1 MTYTFPYAGLM
12 KAPYIGYSKDQ
23 ISIDLMRRVKK
34 MFDPKG
40 ILNPYKFIL

>member
-1 MTYTFPYAGLM
+1 M

-23 ISIDLMRRVKK
+23 VSIDMMRRVKQ